1 MDDEARLRLIADATV
16 QNAREEAK
24 RARQNLP
31 IGIVLCAL
39 GAAISTAL
47 LLVLEVPGLVQLFGI
62 GMGFVMIPGGL
73 AVIIK
78 SAATIARSNKIERE
92 HALPQARVVD

>member
-1 MDDEARLRLIADATV
+1 MDEEARQRLIADATV

-31 IGIVLCAL
+31 IGIVLCVM
-39 GAAISTAL
+39 GVAISTAL
-47 LLVLEVPGLVQLFGI
+47 LLVLEVPGVVQLFGI
-62 GMGFVMIPGGL
+62 GIGFVMIPGGL

-78 SAATIARSNKIERE
+78 ASATIARSNRIERD